1 MKLKNKVIIVTGAT
15 SSIGKQ
21 LVKDLASNG
30 AILILLGRK
39 RNDLEKEKNE
49 LKQLGSDTYIYTA
62 DLTNSTELYKVASQI
77 IKFNKSIDAIVNLA
91 GFWHNEK
98 QHFFGIPIEKFPD
111 QVIEITMDLLK
122 GIVLLNKRIISKLNA
137 NATII
142 AVSGSFSQNEKGV
155 LAEYVH
161 KKGIENLIQQLHF
174 DLNERGIRT
183 YAIAPWYV
191 WTKYVQKF
199 WPKIRSEC
207 LTVEEVSK
215 KIIEILM
222 ERPRNLSGKVIKM
235 KPK

>member
-1 MKLKNKVIIVTGAT
+1 MKLKDKVIIVTGAT

-30 AILILLGRK
+30 AILIILGRK
-39 RNDLEKEKNE
+39 RSALEKLKNE
-49 LKQLGSDTYIYTA
+49 LKQSGSDAYSYIA
-62 DLTNSTELYKVASQI
+62 DLTNSSELQKVTSQI
-77 IKFNKSIDAIVNLA
+77 VNFNKSIDAIVNLA
-91 GFWHNEK
+91 GFWHDEK

-111 QVIEITMDLLK
+111 QVIEITMDLFK
-122 GIVLLNKRIISKLNA
+122 GIVLLNKKIVSILNS

-142 AVSGSFSQNEKGV
+142 AVSGSFSKNEKGV
-155 LAEYVH
+155 LAEYIH

-183 YAIAPWYV
+183 YAVAPWYV

-215 KIIEILM
+215 KIIEILR
-222 ERPRNLSGKVIKM
+222 ERPRNLSGKVIRM